1 MESELFFRDHSS
13 EIIQDDVFE
22 RLQTFHNVLI
32 TGHQGFFTQEALGQI
47 AQTTLSNVAACAN
60 GTMDTTTFL
69 VKPAC

>member
-32 TGHQGFFTQEALGQI
+32 TGHQGFFTAEALDQI
-47 AQTTLSNVAACAN
+47 AEVTLQNILALSS
-60 GTMDTTTFL
+60 GTAEDSRFVVL
-69 VKPAC
+69 PD